1 MYGSI
6 EFGGTKIRC
15 AKIDDMGNLLD
26 EIWIKTDMPEEN
38 MDQIKKFFAGEKLR
52 AMGVGAFGP
61 IDVNKNSK
69 TYGMIQNTPKEKWAH
84 YDLYGNLKKSVDTK
98 IEIVTDVGLSAIG
111 EYEKGAGK
119 DCDSILYLTI
129 GTGIG
134 GAYIQNGKL
143 LNGLS
148 HPEMGHIEMIKD
160 ERDRGECICSY
171 HKNCFEGLASGPS
184 LMARLGK
191 EAKEVDISDESFD
204 IVAGYIGQALI
215 TYSLVLR
222 PEIIILGG
230 GLMNKEGFIEMVRE
244 KFDRIKGT
252 YLDFPD
258 SDKYIVTPGLGNDSA
273 LVGGYYLGKK
283 IEKEY
288 N

>member
-26 EIWIKTDMPEEN
+26 EIWIKTDKPDEN
-38 MDQIKKFFAGEKLR
+38 MEQIKKFSDGQKLR

-69 TYGMIQNTPKEKWAH
+69 TYGMIQHTPKKKWAH

-134 GAYIQNGKL
+134 GAYIQDGKL

-160 ERDRGECICSY
+160 ERDEGECICSY

-191 EAKEVDISDESFD
+191 EAKEVDISDEAFD

-230 GLMNKEGFIEMVRE
+230 GLMNKEGFIDMVRE
-244 KFDRIKGT
+244 KFDRIKGA
-252 YLDFPD
+252 YLDFPE
-258 SDKYIVTPGLGNDSA
+258 SSEYIVTPGLGNDSA
-273 LVGGYYLGKK
+273 LVGGYYLGQK
-283 IEKEY
+283 IEKDY